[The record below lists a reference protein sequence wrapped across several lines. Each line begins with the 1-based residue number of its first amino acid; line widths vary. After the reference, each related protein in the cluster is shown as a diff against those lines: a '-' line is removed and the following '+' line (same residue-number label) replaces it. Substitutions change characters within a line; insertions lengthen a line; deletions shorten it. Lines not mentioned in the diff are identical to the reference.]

1 MAEIEW
7 SVTLFLATLLS
18 VKKKRD
24 EKLSSL
30 VSRLSSLVS
39 RLSSL
44 VYKYPSFTS
53 HSRTFTQST

>member
-39 RLSSL
+39 RLSSFVFRL
-44 VYKYPSFTS
+44 
-53 HSRTFTQST
+53 